1 MNRIQFFNQL
11 EYELSKNGLKEIDDV
26 LRDYEEIFI
35 EGMKKGKSEEQI
47 VDELETPQEIAKN
60 YKSKSVN
67 VKQSK
72 KDINSKIKLSEFMR
86 IVMVG
91 LLVWFV
97 IDIIRFGSIMPGW
110 MIFAYIVIC
119 VSAISLICVYTKN
132 LGKLKSKEN
141 ELNNIAKKDLE
152 DENE

>member
-110 MIFAYIVIC
+110 MIFAYIVCKAYTYCIC
-119 VSAISLICVYTKN
+119 LV
-132 LGKLKSKEN
+132 
-141 ELNNIAKKDLE
+141 
-152 DENE
+152 